1 MLLCGII
8 GQGLSMEDRD
18 GFEVISCHVFNLA
31 STCDTLRETQ
41 ISQFYRY
48 ETDMHYQSL
57 G

>member
-1 MLLCGII
+1 
-8 GQGLSMEDRD
+8 MEKSD
-18 GFEVISCHVFNLA
+18 GDI
-31 STCDTLRETQ
+31 LRETQ